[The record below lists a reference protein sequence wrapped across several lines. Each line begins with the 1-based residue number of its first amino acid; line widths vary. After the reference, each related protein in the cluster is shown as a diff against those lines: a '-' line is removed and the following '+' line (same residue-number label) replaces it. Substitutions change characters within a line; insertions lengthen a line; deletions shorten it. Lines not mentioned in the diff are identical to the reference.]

1 MAGAADADDVTRNE
15 SGATEVVAGLDAVAV
30 DEAVAASGGMGHA
43 VGAGNSGFVCVL
55 VDVALPS
62 VGLAPFGDAFGGSA
76 RLPCS
81 EQAGLRGLGFG
92 TTASRS
98 LE

>member
-1 MAGAADADDVTRNE
+1 MAGAADGDEVTRNE
-15 SGATEVVAGLDAVAV
+15 SGATDVVAGLGAVAV
-30 DEAVAASGGMGHA
+30 DEAVAASVGMGHP

-62 VGLAPFGDAFGGSA
+62 VGFAPFGRDLGGSA
-76 RLPCS
+76 RFPCS